1 MIEGNLPPLEM
12 AARVIQPETIAAIRR
27 LSDYSLRGWC
37 ILDRWAINSPD
48 ALRVLEAEGEVVL
61 LGRLLEQQRIEQRAI
76 DRQPVGMPEQEALSI
91 SRVQT
96 ELDGGPS
103 LSTILE
109 GKALRRNALVQVVN
123 DAQPG
128 NLKAAAQRIKAVLR
142 KSPSDG
148 PRQRLRLV
156 PATNDL

>member
-1 MIEGNLPPLEM
+1 MIEGNPPPLEM

-27 LSDYSLRGWC
+27 LSDYSLRGWR

-76 DRQPVGMPEQEALSI
+76 DRQPVGMPELEALSI
-91 SRVQT
+91 SKVQT

-103 LSTILE
+103 LSAILE
-109 GKALRRNALVQVVN
+109 GKALRRDALMRAVKE
-123 DAQPG
+123 AQPAD
-128 NLKAAAQRIKAVLR
+128 LEASAQRIKAVLR

-156 PATNDL
+156 PRD

>member
-1 MIEGNLPPLEM
+1 MIEGNPQPLAV
-12 AARVIQPETIAAIRR
+12 AARVLKPETLAAVRG
-27 LSDYSLRGWC
+27 LADYSLRGWR
-37 ILDRWAINSPD
+37 ILDRWALNSPD
-48 ALRVLEAEGEVVL
+48 ALRRLESEGEVVL

-76 DRQPVGMPEQEALSI
+76 DRQPIGLSELEALAI
-91 SRVQT
+91 AKIQT

-109 GKALRRNALVQVVN
+109 GKALRRDALMQAVN
-123 DAQPG
+123 EAQPAD
-128 NLKAAAQRIKAVLR
+128 LEASAQRIKAVLR

-156 PATNDL
+156 PRD